1 MALRIEQGRNV
12 EMTLGTDD
20 IKYESRKR
28 IGREYFDWM
37 FLVGGLRVKF
47 QSLASL
53 VFIVIAVSFFTSEWL
68 LLALF
73 PIFVATFMA
82 QFDWG
87 DKLDDKETWEEKH
100 LTVVQGVK

>member
-1 MALRIEQGRNV
+1 MALRIEQSHNL
-12 EMTLGTDD
+12 EMNLKAEDL
-20 IKYESRKR
+20 KYESRKR

-47 QSLASL
+47 QSLAGL
-53 VFIVIAVSFFTSEWL
+53 IFIVIAVSFLTTEWL

-73 PIFVATFMA
+73 PIFVVTFMA